1 MQSVKV
7 PTSRDYQEY
16 LVNSLKE
23 PERSAGYLTAILEEP
38 DPEPEL
44 LASALDDVAA
54 ALGSEGARQW
64 VKDFGASDKSQAVY
78 ELAAWLDSL
87 GLRLTIDVQYSEQFM
102 ADFREAQ
109 QDIENGDVVPFESI
123 RRDV

>member
-16 LVNSLKE
+16 LVNSLKD
-23 PERSAGYLTAILEEP
+23 PERAAGYMAAILEES

-44 LASALDDVAA
+44 LASALDDVAI
-54 ALGSEGARQW
+54 ALGGEGDRKW

-87 GLRLTIDVQYSEQFM
+87 GLRLTVDVQYSEKFM
-102 ADFREAQ
+102 ADFRESQ
-109 QDIENGDVVPFESI
+109 QDIANGDVVPFESI

>member
-16 LVNSLKE
+16 LVNSLKD
-23 PERSAGYLTAILEEP
+23 PDRAAGYIAAILEES

-44 LASALDDVAA
+44 LASALDDVAIS
-54 ALGSEGARQW
+54 LGGDGDRQW

-87 GLRLTIDVQYSEQFM
+87 GLKLTVDVQYSEKFM

-109 QDIENGDVVPFESI
+109 QDIENGDVVSFESI

>member
-16 LVNSLKE
+16 LVNSLKD
-23 PERSAGYLTAILEEP
+23 PERAAGYIAAILEES

-44 LASALDDVAA
+44 LASALDDVAI
-54 ALGSEGARQW
+54 ALGGEGDRHRQW
-64 VKDFGASDKSQAVY
+64 VKDFGASDKSPSVY

-87 GLRLTIDVQYSEQFM
+87 GLKLTVT
-102 ADFREAQ
+102 
-109 QDIENGDVVPFESI
+109 VKP
-123 RRDV
+123 

>member
-7 PTSRDYQEY
+7 QVKSHEDFLIE
-16 LVNSLKE
+16 SLKD
-23 PERSAGYLTAILEEP
+23 PEEAAAYVSAILEEEK
-38 DPEPEL
+38 PEPEL
-44 LASALDDVAA
+44 LPLCLDHVAA
-54 ALGSEGARQW
+54 ALGNESDRQW

-78 ELAAWLDSL
+78 ELAAWLDRL
-87 GLRLTIDVQYSEQFM
+87 GLKLTVAVQYSEKFM

-109 QDIENGDVVPFESI
+109 QDIENGDVVSLSSI